1 MNKTKLVSVRI
12 DEELLRKV
20 DLMAGDDRFY
30 NRSVYIQ
37 AGLKL
42 MVELNKRGMSYQA
55 LRFHPGY
62 GDKVDE
68 LTFKYHREV
77 KR

>member
-1 MNKTKLVSVRI
+1 MGKTKLVSVRI
-12 DEELLRKV
+12 DEELLKNI
-20 DLMAGDDRFY
+20 DLIVGGDRFY
-30 NRSVYIQ
+30 NRSAYIQ

-42 MVELNKRGMSYQA
+42 MVELNKRKMSHLAFKFY
-55 LRFHPGY
+55 PEY

-68 LTFKYHREV
+68 ITFKYHREV